1 LVFDRCC
8 IVDMG
13 HLLGGDYTMSVKNG
27 VARTDTAI
35 LQSGMKRKRSPL
47 RLRFM
52 LFYWRLAR

>member
-27 VARTDTAI
+27 VARTDTEDPSRDLPEYQRA
-35 LQSGMKRKRSPL
+35 L
-47 RLRFM
+47 RR
-52 LFYWRLAR
+52 